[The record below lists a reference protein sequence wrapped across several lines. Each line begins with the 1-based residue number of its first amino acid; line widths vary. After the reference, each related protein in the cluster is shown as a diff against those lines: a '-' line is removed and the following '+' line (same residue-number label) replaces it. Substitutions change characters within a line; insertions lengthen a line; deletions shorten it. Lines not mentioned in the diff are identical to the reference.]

1 MYKRNAQNQWEI
13 AQQLPKLPDVSFS
26 PTGNFGWDLAI
37 GLDQTIYVGAP
48 YQENAAGDTVGALYL
63 YRKVGD
69 EWPLPPDPLS
79 EGDDGDEFGWSV
91 AVDDD
96 GSLVVGATRAAAVSP
111 QSGGVS
117 RAGVVYEYDIET
129 DGSITLTQTLDSGAN
144 AVEGG
149 EYGYS
154 VDLNNADGTYQD
166 YLVVGQRNPLREGS
180 IYIYKWSQLTSPD
193 DHIFSF
199 QGSFREGGI
208 EGRYGTAVAV
218 VGSHILAG
226 APQED
231 DTGLS
236 GAVFTRNLPSP
247 PTCNDD
253 NLCTVDTY
261 DSSQGVCVFTPV
273 LCGEGEVCDPNDG
286 ECHMPPPP
294 TSRITPG
301 DAAANNGF
309 GKSVAITQTPVDNIK
324 TAIIGAPGKA
334 PGEDAAYVFDLDSEE
349 RWVEVPN
356 GKLNSSRQGRCGT
369 SVAVF
374 GNFYFVGCP
383 SYGK

>member
-1 MYKRNAQNQWEI
+1 MTTYFPSKGHTKKEELKVDMVQRLQW
-13 AQQLPKLPDVSFS
+13 S
-26 PTGNFGWDLAI
+26 
-37 GLDQTIYVGAP
+37 GLTYWQVRLRRTI
-48 YQENAAGDTVGALYL
+48 Q
-63 YRKVGD
+63 
-69 EWPLPPDPLS
+69 
-79 EGDDGDEFGWSV
+79 
-91 AVDDD
+91 
-96 GSLVVGATRAAAVSP
+96 
-111 QSGGVS
+111 
-117 RAGVVYEYDIET
+117 
-129 DGSITLTQTLDSGAN
+129 DS
-144 AVEGG
+144 
-149 EYGYS
+149 
-154 VDLNNADGTYQD
+154 
-166 YLVVGQRNPLREGS
+166 
-180 IYIYKWSQLTSPD
+180 
-193 DHIFSF
+193 
-199 QGSFREGGI
+199 
-208 EGRYGTAVAV
+208 
-218 VGSHILAG
+218 
-226 APQED
+226 QED

-236 GAVFTRNLPSP
+236 GA
-247 PTCNDD
+247 TCNDD